1 MSFRSLIVSAAVA
14 SALGF
19 APASSR
25 VTSSRMSMGVENL
38 PGATAPFGFF
48 DPLSLSAKLDET
60 EVSRFRECEIKH
72 GRVAMLAVV
81 GILGNQKFIPF

>member
-1 MSFRSLIVSAAVA
+1 
-14 SALGF
+14 
-19 APASSR
+19 
-25 VTSSRMSMGVENL
+25 MSMGVEGL

-48 DPLSLSAKLDET
+48 DPLGLSAKLDEV

-81 GILGNQKFIPF
+81 GILGTQTFISF